1 MADTSVKI
9 CDIKFKNPVMTASG
23 TFGCG
28 REYSDFVDLNKLGG
42 IVVKGVADKPWKGNP
57 APRIAEVYG
66 GMLNSVGLQN
76 PGVDYFIKNEI
87 PFLNSLDTNII
98 VNVCGHSLEEY
109 VNVVTALRG
118 QDVDMLELNI
128 SCPNVSEGGLAFG
141 TDPKLVEKVVS
152 SVKQV
157 ADRPLIVKLTPNV
170 TDITEIA
177 RAAVAGG
184 ADALSL
190 INTLT
195 GMKIDINRRKP
206 VLDRKVGGMS
216 GPAVKPVAVRMVYQ
230 VAKAVDVPIIG
241 MGGISNAE
249 DAIEFI
255 MAGATGVSIGTAN
268 FINPTATIDTIKGI
282 EEFMDKNNIK
292 TLDEIRGI
300 IDKMKRFLALGMAL
314 AMVLCSLTGCN
325 TSHKVNAAIQENIS
339 TLDNKLANLEV
350 TVGDLYQEGIATDEM
365 KDEVDDLQQELSEA
379 RDMFAATTDGEQ
391 DANISSKLIDL
402 TSKADELEGQVQDA
416 LGGIGNVEN
425 YAKAMKKV
433 TSELESAIKTAVDN
447 GKMDRSKLT
456 EFQNA
461 SSKLDAIVSNPE
473 ETTTNKAELLKIRE
487 SLVALASE
495 ASASNEVID
504 GLAQNDKKT
513 AQPTVKSEDLTSLV
527 NAYTTLQNTASQLYE
542 KGNITEKSK

>member
-1 MADTSVKI
+1 
-9 CDIKFKNPVMTASG
+9 
-23 TFGCG
+23 
-28 REYSDFVDLNKLGG
+28 
-42 IVVKGVADKPWKGNP
+42 
-57 APRIAEVYG
+57 
-66 GMLNSVGLQN
+66 
-76 PGVDYFIKNEI
+76 
-87 PFLNSLDTNII
+87 
-98 VNVCGHSLEEY
+98 
-109 VNVVTALRG
+109 
-118 QDVDMLELNI
+118 
-128 SCPNVSEGGLAFG
+128 
-141 TDPKLVEKVVS
+141 
-152 SVKQV
+152 
-157 ADRPLIVKLTPNV
+157 
-170 TDITEIA
+170 
-177 RAAVAGG
+177 
-184 ADALSL
+184 
-190 INTLT
+190 
-195 GMKIDINRRKP
+195 
-206 VLDRKVGGMS
+206 
-216 GPAVKPVAVRMVYQ
+216 
-230 VAKAVDVPIIG
+230 
-241 MGGISNAE
+241 
-249 DAIEFI
+249 
-255 MAGATGVSIGTAN
+255 
-268 FINPTATIDTIKGI
+268 
-282 EEFMDKNNIK
+282 
-292 TLDEIRGI
+292 
-300 IDKMKRFLALGMAL
+300 MKRFLVLGMAL

-447 GKMDRSKLT
+447 GKMDKSKLT

-461 SSKLDAIVSNPE
+461 SSKLDAIISNPE

-542 KGNITEKSK
+542 KGNITEKQYTEILNLGMDVSKLQEKANKGEKEDSVNSEAKKLASKVEKLANKIK

>member
-1 MADTSVKI
+1 
-9 CDIKFKNPVMTASG
+9 
-23 TFGCG
+23 
-28 REYSDFVDLNKLGG
+28 
-42 IVVKGVADKPWKGNP
+42 
-57 APRIAEVYG
+57 
-66 GMLNSVGLQN
+66 
-76 PGVDYFIKNEI
+76 
-87 PFLNSLDTNII
+87 
-98 VNVCGHSLEEY
+98 
-109 VNVVTALRG
+109 
-118 QDVDMLELNI
+118 
-128 SCPNVSEGGLAFG
+128 
-141 TDPKLVEKVVS
+141 
-152 SVKQV
+152 
-157 ADRPLIVKLTPNV
+157 
-170 TDITEIA
+170 
-177 RAAVAGG
+177 
-184 ADALSL
+184 
-190 INTLT
+190 
-195 GMKIDINRRKP
+195 
-206 VLDRKVGGMS
+206 
-216 GPAVKPVAVRMVYQ
+216 
-230 VAKAVDVPIIG
+230 
-241 MGGISNAE
+241 
-249 DAIEFI
+249 
-255 MAGATGVSIGTAN
+255 
-268 FINPTATIDTIKGI
+268 
-282 EEFMDKNNIK
+282 
-292 TLDEIRGI
+292 
-300 IDKMKRFLALGMAL
+300 MKRFLALGMAL

-447 GKMDRSKLT
+447 GKMDKSKLT

-513 AQPTVKSEDLTSLV
+513 AQPTVESEDLTSLV

-542 KGNITEKSK
+542 KGNITEKQYTEILNLGMDVSKLQEKANKGEKEDSVNSEAKKLASKVEKLANKIK

>member
-1 MADTSVKI
+1 
-9 CDIKFKNPVMTASG
+9 
-23 TFGCG
+23 
-28 REYSDFVDLNKLGG
+28 
-42 IVVKGVADKPWKGNP
+42 
-57 APRIAEVYG
+57 
-66 GMLNSVGLQN
+66 
-76 PGVDYFIKNEI
+76 
-87 PFLNSLDTNII
+87 
-98 VNVCGHSLEEY
+98 
-109 VNVVTALRG
+109 
-118 QDVDMLELNI
+118 
-128 SCPNVSEGGLAFG
+128 
-141 TDPKLVEKVVS
+141 
-152 SVKQV
+152 
-157 ADRPLIVKLTPNV
+157 
-170 TDITEIA
+170 
-177 RAAVAGG
+177 
-184 ADALSL
+184 
-190 INTLT
+190 
-195 GMKIDINRRKP
+195 
-206 VLDRKVGGMS
+206 
-216 GPAVKPVAVRMVYQ
+216 
-230 VAKAVDVPIIG
+230 
-241 MGGISNAE
+241 
-249 DAIEFI
+249 
-255 MAGATGVSIGTAN
+255 
-268 FINPTATIDTIKGI
+268 
-282 EEFMDKNNIK
+282 
-292 TLDEIRGI
+292 
-300 IDKMKRFLALGMAL
+300 MKRFLALGVAL

-325 TSHKVNAAIQENIS
+325 TSHKVNAAIQGNIS

-379 RDMFAATTDGEQ
+379 RDMFAATTDGKQ

-495 ASASNEVID
+495 ASAGNEVID

-542 KGNITEKSK
+542 KGNITEKQYTEILNLGMDVSKLQEKANKGEKEDSVNSEAKKLAGKVEKLANKIK

>member
-1 MADTSVKI
+1 
-9 CDIKFKNPVMTASG
+9 
-23 TFGCG
+23 
-28 REYSDFVDLNKLGG
+28 
-42 IVVKGVADKPWKGNP
+42 
-57 APRIAEVYG
+57 
-66 GMLNSVGLQN
+66 
-76 PGVDYFIKNEI
+76 
-87 PFLNSLDTNII
+87 
-98 VNVCGHSLEEY
+98 
-109 VNVVTALRG
+109 
-118 QDVDMLELNI
+118 
-128 SCPNVSEGGLAFG
+128 
-141 TDPKLVEKVVS
+141 
-152 SVKQV
+152 
-157 ADRPLIVKLTPNV
+157 
-170 TDITEIA
+170 
-177 RAAVAGG
+177 
-184 ADALSL
+184 
-190 INTLT
+190 
-195 GMKIDINRRKP
+195 
-206 VLDRKVGGMS
+206 
-216 GPAVKPVAVRMVYQ
+216 
-230 VAKAVDVPIIG
+230 
-241 MGGISNAE
+241 
-249 DAIEFI
+249 
-255 MAGATGVSIGTAN
+255 
-268 FINPTATIDTIKGI
+268 
-282 EEFMDKNNIK
+282 
-292 TLDEIRGI
+292 
-300 IDKMKRFLALGMAL
+300 MKRFLALGMAL

-447 GKMDRSKLT
+447 GKMDKSKLT

-495 ASASNEVID
+495 ASAGNEVID
-504 GLAQNDKKT
+504 GLAQMIKT

-542 KGNITEKSK
+542 KGNITEKQYTEILNLGMDVSKLQEKANKGEKEDSVNSEAKKLAGKVEKLANKIK

>member
-1 MADTSVKI
+1 
-9 CDIKFKNPVMTASG
+9 
-23 TFGCG
+23 
-28 REYSDFVDLNKLGG
+28 
-42 IVVKGVADKPWKGNP
+42 
-57 APRIAEVYG
+57 
-66 GMLNSVGLQN
+66 
-76 PGVDYFIKNEI
+76 
-87 PFLNSLDTNII
+87 
-98 VNVCGHSLEEY
+98 
-109 VNVVTALRG
+109 
-118 QDVDMLELNI
+118 
-128 SCPNVSEGGLAFG
+128 
-141 TDPKLVEKVVS
+141 
-152 SVKQV
+152 
-157 ADRPLIVKLTPNV
+157 
-170 TDITEIA
+170 
-177 RAAVAGG
+177 
-184 ADALSL
+184 
-190 INTLT
+190 
-195 GMKIDINRRKP
+195 
-206 VLDRKVGGMS
+206 
-216 GPAVKPVAVRMVYQ
+216 
-230 VAKAVDVPIIG
+230 
-241 MGGISNAE
+241 
-249 DAIEFI
+249 
-255 MAGATGVSIGTAN
+255 
-268 FINPTATIDTIKGI
+268 
-282 EEFMDKNNIK
+282 
-292 TLDEIRGI
+292 
-300 IDKMKRFLALGMAL
+300 MKRFLALGMAL

-447 GKMDRSKLT
+447 GKMDKSKLT

-495 ASASNEVID
+495 ASVSNEVID

-542 KGNITEKSK
+542 KGNITEKQYTEILNLGMDVSKLQEKANKGEKEDSVNSEAKKLAGKVEKLANKIK

>member
-1 MADTSVKI
+1 
-9 CDIKFKNPVMTASG
+9 
-23 TFGCG
+23 
-28 REYSDFVDLNKLGG
+28 
-42 IVVKGVADKPWKGNP
+42 
-57 APRIAEVYG
+57 
-66 GMLNSVGLQN
+66 
-76 PGVDYFIKNEI
+76 
-87 PFLNSLDTNII
+87 
-98 VNVCGHSLEEY
+98 
-109 VNVVTALRG
+109 
-118 QDVDMLELNI
+118 
-128 SCPNVSEGGLAFG
+128 
-141 TDPKLVEKVVS
+141 
-152 SVKQV
+152 
-157 ADRPLIVKLTPNV
+157 
-170 TDITEIA
+170 
-177 RAAVAGG
+177 
-184 ADALSL
+184 
-190 INTLT
+190 
-195 GMKIDINRRKP
+195 
-206 VLDRKVGGMS
+206 
-216 GPAVKPVAVRMVYQ
+216 
-230 VAKAVDVPIIG
+230 
-241 MGGISNAE
+241 
-249 DAIEFI
+249 
-255 MAGATGVSIGTAN
+255 
-268 FINPTATIDTIKGI
+268 
-282 EEFMDKNNIK
+282 
-292 TLDEIRGI
+292 
-300 IDKMKRFLALGMAL
+300 MKRFLALGVAL

-379 RDMFAATTDGEQ
+379 RDMFAATTDGKQ

-495 ASASNEVID
+495 ASAGNEVID

-542 KGNITEKSK
+542 KGNNTEKQYTEILNLGMDVSKLQEKANKGEKEDSVNSEAKKLAGKVEKLANKIK

>member
-1 MADTSVKI
+1 
-9 CDIKFKNPVMTASG
+9 
-23 TFGCG
+23 
-28 REYSDFVDLNKLGG
+28 
-42 IVVKGVADKPWKGNP
+42 
-57 APRIAEVYG
+57 
-66 GMLNSVGLQN
+66 
-76 PGVDYFIKNEI
+76 
-87 PFLNSLDTNII
+87 
-98 VNVCGHSLEEY
+98 
-109 VNVVTALRG
+109 
-118 QDVDMLELNI
+118 
-128 SCPNVSEGGLAFG
+128 
-141 TDPKLVEKVVS
+141 
-152 SVKQV
+152 
-157 ADRPLIVKLTPNV
+157 
-170 TDITEIA
+170 
-177 RAAVAGG
+177 
-184 ADALSL
+184 
-190 INTLT
+190 
-195 GMKIDINRRKP
+195 
-206 VLDRKVGGMS
+206 
-216 GPAVKPVAVRMVYQ
+216 
-230 VAKAVDVPIIG
+230 
-241 MGGISNAE
+241 
-249 DAIEFI
+249 
-255 MAGATGVSIGTAN
+255 
-268 FINPTATIDTIKGI
+268 
-282 EEFMDKNNIK
+282 
-292 TLDEIRGI
+292 
-300 IDKMKRFLALGMAL
+300 MKRFLALGMAL

-447 GKMDRSKLT
+447 GKMDKSKLT

-495 ASASNEVID
+495 ASAGNEVID

-513 AQPTVKSEDLTSLV
+513 AQPTVKTEDLTSLV

-542 KGNITEKSK
+542 KGNITEKQYTEILNLGMDVSKLQEKANKGEKEDSVNSEAKKLAGKVEKLANKIK

>member
-1 MADTSVKI
+1 
-9 CDIKFKNPVMTASG
+9 
-23 TFGCG
+23 
-28 REYSDFVDLNKLGG
+28 
-42 IVVKGVADKPWKGNP
+42 
-57 APRIAEVYG
+57 
-66 GMLNSVGLQN
+66 
-76 PGVDYFIKNEI
+76 
-87 PFLNSLDTNII
+87 
-98 VNVCGHSLEEY
+98 
-109 VNVVTALRG
+109 
-118 QDVDMLELNI
+118 
-128 SCPNVSEGGLAFG
+128 
-141 TDPKLVEKVVS
+141 
-152 SVKQV
+152 
-157 ADRPLIVKLTPNV
+157 
-170 TDITEIA
+170 
-177 RAAVAGG
+177 
-184 ADALSL
+184 
-190 INTLT
+190 
-195 GMKIDINRRKP
+195 
-206 VLDRKVGGMS
+206 
-216 GPAVKPVAVRMVYQ
+216 
-230 VAKAVDVPIIG
+230 
-241 MGGISNAE
+241 
-249 DAIEFI
+249 
-255 MAGATGVSIGTAN
+255 
-268 FINPTATIDTIKGI
+268 
-282 EEFMDKNNIK
+282 
-292 TLDEIRGI
+292 
-300 IDKMKRFLALGMAL
+300 MKRFLALGVAL

-379 RDMFAATTDGEQ
+379 RDMFAATTDGKQ

-495 ASASNEVID
+495 ASAGNEVID

-542 KGNITEKSK
+542 KGNITEKQYTEILNLGMDVSKLQEKANKGEKEDSVNSEAKKLAGKVEKLANKIK

>member
-1 MADTSVKI
+1 
-9 CDIKFKNPVMTASG
+9 
-23 TFGCG
+23 
-28 REYSDFVDLNKLGG
+28 
-42 IVVKGVADKPWKGNP
+42 
-57 APRIAEVYG
+57 
-66 GMLNSVGLQN
+66 
-76 PGVDYFIKNEI
+76 
-87 PFLNSLDTNII
+87 
-98 VNVCGHSLEEY
+98 
-109 VNVVTALRG
+109 
-118 QDVDMLELNI
+118 
-128 SCPNVSEGGLAFG
+128 
-141 TDPKLVEKVVS
+141 
-152 SVKQV
+152 
-157 ADRPLIVKLTPNV
+157 
-170 TDITEIA
+170 
-177 RAAVAGG
+177 
-184 ADALSL
+184 
-190 INTLT
+190 
-195 GMKIDINRRKP
+195 
-206 VLDRKVGGMS
+206 
-216 GPAVKPVAVRMVYQ
+216 
-230 VAKAVDVPIIG
+230 
-241 MGGISNAE
+241 
-249 DAIEFI
+249 
-255 MAGATGVSIGTAN
+255 
-268 FINPTATIDTIKGI
+268 
-282 EEFMDKNNIK
+282 
-292 TLDEIRGI
+292 
-300 IDKMKRFLALGMAL
+300 MKRFLALGMAL

-447 GKMDRSKLT
+447 GKMDKSKLT

-495 ASASNEVID
+495 ASAGNEVID

-527 NAYTTLQNTASQLYE
+527 NVYTTLQNTASQLYE
-542 KGNITEKSK
+542 KGNITENQYTEILNLGMDVSKLQEKANKGEKEDSVNSEAKKLAGKVEKLANKIK

>member
-1 MADTSVKI
+1 
-9 CDIKFKNPVMTASG
+9 
-23 TFGCG
+23 
-28 REYSDFVDLNKLGG
+28 
-42 IVVKGVADKPWKGNP
+42 
-57 APRIAEVYG
+57 
-66 GMLNSVGLQN
+66 
-76 PGVDYFIKNEI
+76 
-87 PFLNSLDTNII
+87 
-98 VNVCGHSLEEY
+98 
-109 VNVVTALRG
+109 
-118 QDVDMLELNI
+118 
-128 SCPNVSEGGLAFG
+128 
-141 TDPKLVEKVVS
+141 
-152 SVKQV
+152 
-157 ADRPLIVKLTPNV
+157 
-170 TDITEIA
+170 
-177 RAAVAGG
+177 
-184 ADALSL
+184 
-190 INTLT
+190 
-195 GMKIDINRRKP
+195 
-206 VLDRKVGGMS
+206 
-216 GPAVKPVAVRMVYQ
+216 
-230 VAKAVDVPIIG
+230 
-241 MGGISNAE
+241 
-249 DAIEFI
+249 
-255 MAGATGVSIGTAN
+255 
-268 FINPTATIDTIKGI
+268 
-282 EEFMDKNNIK
+282 
-292 TLDEIRGI
+292 
-300 IDKMKRFLALGMAL
+300 MKRFLALGMAL

-447 GKMDRSKLT
+447 GKMDKSKLT

-495 ASASNEVID
+495 ASAGNEVID

-542 KGNITEKSK
+542 KGNITEKQYTEILNLGMDVSKLQEKANKGEKEDSVNSEAKKLAGKVEKLANKIK

>member
-1 MADTSVKI
+1 
-9 CDIKFKNPVMTASG
+9 
-23 TFGCG
+23 
-28 REYSDFVDLNKLGG
+28 
-42 IVVKGVADKPWKGNP
+42 
-57 APRIAEVYG
+57 
-66 GMLNSVGLQN
+66 
-76 PGVDYFIKNEI
+76 
-87 PFLNSLDTNII
+87 
-98 VNVCGHSLEEY
+98 
-109 VNVVTALRG
+109 
-118 QDVDMLELNI
+118 
-128 SCPNVSEGGLAFG
+128 
-141 TDPKLVEKVVS
+141 
-152 SVKQV
+152 
-157 ADRPLIVKLTPNV
+157 
-170 TDITEIA
+170 
-177 RAAVAGG
+177 
-184 ADALSL
+184 
-190 INTLT
+190 
-195 GMKIDINRRKP
+195 
-206 VLDRKVGGMS
+206 
-216 GPAVKPVAVRMVYQ
+216 
-230 VAKAVDVPIIG
+230 
-241 MGGISNAE
+241 
-249 DAIEFI
+249 
-255 MAGATGVSIGTAN
+255 
-268 FINPTATIDTIKGI
+268 
-282 EEFMDKNNIK
+282 
-292 TLDEIRGI
+292 
-300 IDKMKRFLALGMAL
+300 MKRFLALGMAL

-379 RDMFAATTDGEQ
+379 RDMFAATTDVEQ

-447 GKMDRSKLT
+447 GKMDKSKLT

-495 ASASNEVID
+495 ASAGNEVID

-542 KGNITEKSK
+542 KGNITEKQYTEILNLGMDVSKLQEKANKGEKEDSVNSEAKKLAGKVEKLANKIK

>member
-1 MADTSVKI
+1 
-9 CDIKFKNPVMTASG
+9 
-23 TFGCG
+23 
-28 REYSDFVDLNKLGG
+28 
-42 IVVKGVADKPWKGNP
+42 
-57 APRIAEVYG
+57 
-66 GMLNSVGLQN
+66 
-76 PGVDYFIKNEI
+76 
-87 PFLNSLDTNII
+87 
-98 VNVCGHSLEEY
+98 
-109 VNVVTALRG
+109 
-118 QDVDMLELNI
+118 
-128 SCPNVSEGGLAFG
+128 
-141 TDPKLVEKVVS
+141 
-152 SVKQV
+152 
-157 ADRPLIVKLTPNV
+157 
-170 TDITEIA
+170 
-177 RAAVAGG
+177 
-184 ADALSL
+184 
-190 INTLT
+190 
-195 GMKIDINRRKP
+195 
-206 VLDRKVGGMS
+206 
-216 GPAVKPVAVRMVYQ
+216 
-230 VAKAVDVPIIG
+230 
-241 MGGISNAE
+241 
-249 DAIEFI
+249 
-255 MAGATGVSIGTAN
+255 
-268 FINPTATIDTIKGI
+268 
-282 EEFMDKNNIK
+282 
-292 TLDEIRGI
+292 
-300 IDKMKRFLALGMAL
+300 MKRFLALGMAL
-314 AMVLCSLTGCN
+314 AMILCSLTGCD

-447 GKMDRSKLT
+447 GKMDKSKLT

-495 ASASNEVID
+495 ASAGNEVID

-527 NAYTTLQNTASQLYE
+527 NVYTTLQNTASQLYE
-542 KGNITEKSK
+542 KGNITEKQYTEILNLGMDVSKLQEKANKGEKEDSVNSEAKKLAGKVEKLANKIK

>member
-1 MADTSVKI
+1 
-9 CDIKFKNPVMTASG
+9 
-23 TFGCG
+23 
-28 REYSDFVDLNKLGG
+28 
-42 IVVKGVADKPWKGNP
+42 
-57 APRIAEVYG
+57 
-66 GMLNSVGLQN
+66 
-76 PGVDYFIKNEI
+76 
-87 PFLNSLDTNII
+87 
-98 VNVCGHSLEEY
+98 
-109 VNVVTALRG
+109 
-118 QDVDMLELNI
+118 
-128 SCPNVSEGGLAFG
+128 
-141 TDPKLVEKVVS
+141 
-152 SVKQV
+152 
-157 ADRPLIVKLTPNV
+157 
-170 TDITEIA
+170 
-177 RAAVAGG
+177 
-184 ADALSL
+184 
-190 INTLT
+190 
-195 GMKIDINRRKP
+195 
-206 VLDRKVGGMS
+206 
-216 GPAVKPVAVRMVYQ
+216 
-230 VAKAVDVPIIG
+230 
-241 MGGISNAE
+241 
-249 DAIEFI
+249 
-255 MAGATGVSIGTAN
+255 
-268 FINPTATIDTIKGI
+268 
-282 EEFMDKNNIK
+282 
-292 TLDEIRGI
+292 
-300 IDKMKRFLALGMAL
+300 MKRFLVLGMAL

-447 GKMDRSKLT
+447 GKMDKSKLT

-542 KGNITEKSK
+542 KGNITEKQYTEILNLGMDVSKLQEKANKGEKEDSVNSEAKKLASKVEKLANKIK

>member
-1 MADTSVKI
+1 
-9 CDIKFKNPVMTASG
+9 
-23 TFGCG
+23 
-28 REYSDFVDLNKLGG
+28 
-42 IVVKGVADKPWKGNP
+42 
-57 APRIAEVYG
+57 
-66 GMLNSVGLQN
+66 
-76 PGVDYFIKNEI
+76 
-87 PFLNSLDTNII
+87 
-98 VNVCGHSLEEY
+98 
-109 VNVVTALRG
+109 
-118 QDVDMLELNI
+118 
-128 SCPNVSEGGLAFG
+128 
-141 TDPKLVEKVVS
+141 
-152 SVKQV
+152 
-157 ADRPLIVKLTPNV
+157 
-170 TDITEIA
+170 
-177 RAAVAGG
+177 
-184 ADALSL
+184 
-190 INTLT
+190 
-195 GMKIDINRRKP
+195 
-206 VLDRKVGGMS
+206 
-216 GPAVKPVAVRMVYQ
+216 
-230 VAKAVDVPIIG
+230 
-241 MGGISNAE
+241 
-249 DAIEFI
+249 
-255 MAGATGVSIGTAN
+255 
-268 FINPTATIDTIKGI
+268 
-282 EEFMDKNNIK
+282 
-292 TLDEIRGI
+292 
-300 IDKMKRFLALGMAL
+300 MKRFLALGMAL

-365 KDEVDDLQQELSEA
+365 KDEVDNLQQELSEA

-447 GKMDRSKLT
+447 GKMDKSKLT

-542 KGNITEKSK
+542 KGNITEKQYTEILNLGMDVSKLQEKANKGEKEDSVNSEAKKLAGKVEKLANKIK

>member
-1 MADTSVKI
+1 
-9 CDIKFKNPVMTASG
+9 
-23 TFGCG
+23 
-28 REYSDFVDLNKLGG
+28 
-42 IVVKGVADKPWKGNP
+42 
-57 APRIAEVYG
+57 
-66 GMLNSVGLQN
+66 
-76 PGVDYFIKNEI
+76 
-87 PFLNSLDTNII
+87 
-98 VNVCGHSLEEY
+98 
-109 VNVVTALRG
+109 
-118 QDVDMLELNI
+118 
-128 SCPNVSEGGLAFG
+128 
-141 TDPKLVEKVVS
+141 
-152 SVKQV
+152 
-157 ADRPLIVKLTPNV
+157 
-170 TDITEIA
+170 
-177 RAAVAGG
+177 
-184 ADALSL
+184 
-190 INTLT
+190 
-195 GMKIDINRRKP
+195 
-206 VLDRKVGGMS
+206 
-216 GPAVKPVAVRMVYQ
+216 
-230 VAKAVDVPIIG
+230 
-241 MGGISNAE
+241 
-249 DAIEFI
+249 
-255 MAGATGVSIGTAN
+255 
-268 FINPTATIDTIKGI
+268 
-282 EEFMDKNNIK
+282 
-292 TLDEIRGI
+292 
-300 IDKMKRFLALGMAL
+300 MAL

-447 GKMDRSKLT
+447 GKMDKSKLT

-495 ASASNEVID
+495 ASAGNEVID

-542 KGNITEKSK
+542 KGNITEKQYTEILNLGMDVSKLQEKANKGEKEDSVNSEAKKLAGKVEKLANKIK

>member
-1 MADTSVKI
+1 
-9 CDIKFKNPVMTASG
+9 
-23 TFGCG
+23 
-28 REYSDFVDLNKLGG
+28 
-42 IVVKGVADKPWKGNP
+42 
-57 APRIAEVYG
+57 
-66 GMLNSVGLQN
+66 
-76 PGVDYFIKNEI
+76 
-87 PFLNSLDTNII
+87 
-98 VNVCGHSLEEY
+98 
-109 VNVVTALRG
+109 
-118 QDVDMLELNI
+118 
-128 SCPNVSEGGLAFG
+128 
-141 TDPKLVEKVVS
+141 
-152 SVKQV
+152 
-157 ADRPLIVKLTPNV
+157 
-170 TDITEIA
+170 
-177 RAAVAGG
+177 
-184 ADALSL
+184 
-190 INTLT
+190 
-195 GMKIDINRRKP
+195 
-206 VLDRKVGGMS
+206 
-216 GPAVKPVAVRMVYQ
+216 
-230 VAKAVDVPIIG
+230 
-241 MGGISNAE
+241 
-249 DAIEFI
+249 
-255 MAGATGVSIGTAN
+255 
-268 FINPTATIDTIKGI
+268 
-282 EEFMDKNNIK
+282 
-292 TLDEIRGI
+292 
-300 IDKMKRFLALGMAL
+300 MKRFLALGMAL

-425 YAKAMKKV
+425 YANAMKKV

-447 GKMDRSKLT
+447 GKMDKSKLT

-495 ASASNEVID
+495 ASAGNEVID

-542 KGNITEKSK
+542 KGNITEKQYTEILNLGMDVSKLQEKANKGEKEDSVNSEAKKLAGKVEKLANKIK

>member
-1 MADTSVKI
+1 
-9 CDIKFKNPVMTASG
+9 
-23 TFGCG
+23 
-28 REYSDFVDLNKLGG
+28 
-42 IVVKGVADKPWKGNP
+42 
-57 APRIAEVYG
+57 
-66 GMLNSVGLQN
+66 
-76 PGVDYFIKNEI
+76 
-87 PFLNSLDTNII
+87 
-98 VNVCGHSLEEY
+98 
-109 VNVVTALRG
+109 
-118 QDVDMLELNI
+118 
-128 SCPNVSEGGLAFG
+128 
-141 TDPKLVEKVVS
+141 
-152 SVKQV
+152 
-157 ADRPLIVKLTPNV
+157 
-170 TDITEIA
+170 
-177 RAAVAGG
+177 
-184 ADALSL
+184 
-190 INTLT
+190 
-195 GMKIDINRRKP
+195 
-206 VLDRKVGGMS
+206 
-216 GPAVKPVAVRMVYQ
+216 
-230 VAKAVDVPIIG
+230 
-241 MGGISNAE
+241 
-249 DAIEFI
+249 
-255 MAGATGVSIGTAN
+255 
-268 FINPTATIDTIKGI
+268 
-282 EEFMDKNNIK
+282 
-292 TLDEIRGI
+292 
-300 IDKMKRFLALGMAL
+300 MKRFLALGMAL

-325 TSHKVNAAIQENIS
+325 TSHKANAAIQENIS

-447 GKMDRSKLT
+447 GKMDKSKLT

-495 ASASNEVID
+495 ASAGNEVID

-542 KGNITEKSK
+542 KGNITEKQYTEILNLGMDVSKLQEKANKGEKEDSVNSEAKKLAGKVEKLANKIK